1 MRIIPLSTW
10 KRSEHFKIYRAF
22 SQPHFAMCTNVDVS
36 SFNIFVKE
44 RGDSFTVAVTYV
56 LARVANDIPE
66 FRFRIRGEE
75 VVEHEVVHP
84 STTILAEGDLF
95 SFCTVNYSEDY
106 AGFSA
111 SAVERIA
118 YLKKNPTLKDEP
130 GLDNL
135 LFMTSIPW
143 VSFTSFMHPLS
154 SIPPDS
160 VPRFAWGKW
169 FEEGSSL
176 KMPLAVQVH
185 HALMDGFHVGKFY
198 TAVQE
203 YLTRPERLLGKSR
216 SLKPF
221 RETKD

>member
-10 KRSEHFKIYRAF
+10 KRREHFKIYRAF
-22 SQPHFAMCTNVDVS
+22 SQPHFAMCTNVDVTS
-36 SFNIFVKE
+36 LYTFVKE

-95 SFCTVNYSEDY
+95 SFCTVYYSEDY

-111 SAVERIA
+111 SAAERIA
-118 YLKKNPTLKDEP
+118 YVKKNPTLKDEP

-198 TAVQE
+198 AAVQE
-203 YLTRPERLLGKSR
+203 YLIRPDRMLGNSR
-216 SLKPF
+216 S
-221 RETKD
+221 